1 MLLVRE
7 KFNEQWDKWKFRGGE
22 VKMKEDV
29 LTKVLSMCSYKE
41 SNNAL
46 KCFRP
51 VPFKPS
57 HFHQPENIFF
67 LFIRIMTVIFQ
78 MFIVST
84 EGIMV
89 LSNESSGTFTSWGHH
104 IPILSPVEMQPYG
117 RRHRSKDSVSQ
128 MDSMIRRIWAWKHK
142 NLSIINTYFP
152 SPLKKKKAIFS
163 GNPKYWSEHKI
174 HKQKL
179 CLTLS
184 TQSSTVSLSWETVN
198 FGPWGVG
205 KKWLDFF
212 EVRF

>member
-84 EGIMV
+84 EGIMA

-152 SPLKKKKAIFS
+152 SPLKKKK
-163 GNPKYWSEHKI
+163 
-174 HKQKL
+174 
-179 CLTLS
+179 
-184 TQSSTVSLSWETVN
+184 QSSLVTQNIEVN
-198 FGPWGVG
+198 I
-205 KKWLDFF
+205 KYISKNCAWLYQPSPPQFPF
-212 EVRF
+212 LGRLLILVPEG